1 MLYSGRRKC
10 KRGNGD
16 GLFWRDTVFD
26 VDMDNDL
33 DIVYPAAPFRIE
45 PTPRVMQG
53 SDLIE

>member
-1 MLYSGRRKC
+1 VECWWQQLYSGRVPSA
-10 KRGNGD
+10 
-16 GLFWRDTVFD
+16 LSVAVFD